1 MINGNSVEIRFQA
14 CLKIDL
20 RLCLLCVCLLRKL
33 DLHVDLSP
41 VQDVER
47 VGEGKF
53 DNSSSSMKFHCFNL
67 LLPKYRIRFLLNE
80 S

>member
-1 MINGNSVEIRFQA
+1 MSKDRFTPVFA
-14 CLKIDL
+14 M
-20 RLCLLCVCLLRKL
+20 LLRKL
-33 DLHVDLSP
+33 DLRVDLSP

-53 DNSSSSMKFHCFNL
+53 DNSSSPVKFHCFN